1 MESVMKSQYSIDNQK
16 WLRWLLISI
25 SWKVIVILLWVITV
39 TCFSSSAKAD
49 NFWETPAEGWHWYR
63 ETEENSTDNEK
74 SGLDPIQKMSVLQE
88 QVKQSLDL
96 AILNPTVDNVRN
108 YITLQ
113 NQIGERAQRFSEVW
127 RTVLLNFPELD
138 FSLQHP
144 TNGMAKQIYLDQ
156 NHQQED
162 AAIQK
167 LAAHSGLFFFY
178 RSTCPYCQ
186 RFAPIVKDFSQRYH
200 LTVIPITTDG
210 ISLPDFPGSRTDQG
224 QAARLKVTMEPA
236 LFTVDP
242 QNHRIIPVS
251 YGLLSEDELR
261 QRLLEIA
268 QYHSTSESP
277 S

>member
-1 MESVMKSQYSIDNQK
+1 MKLYSSSDNNQE
-16 WLRWLLISI
+16 WLRWLFISM
-25 SWKVIVILLWVITV
+25 SWKEIVVLLWIIIV
-39 TCFSSSAKAD
+39 TCFPSSANAD
-49 NFWETPAEGWHWYR
+49 HFWENPAEGWHWYQ
-63 ETEENSTDNEK
+63 ETEENSPYSEK
-74 SGLDPIQKMSVLQE
+74 SILNPIQTMAVLQE

-108 YITLQ
+108 YISLQ
-113 NQIGERAQRFSEVW
+113 NQVGERAQRFSEVW

-156 NHQQED
+156 THQQED

-210 ISLPDFPGSRTDQG
+210 ISLPEFPDSRTDQG
-224 QAARLKVTMEPA
+224 QAARLKVNMEPA

-242 QNHRIIPVS
+242 RNHRIVPVS

-261 QRLLEIA
+261 QRLLDIA
-268 QYHSTSESP
+268 QDPLVSESLL
-277 S
+277 